1 MTQHEHLPDEP
12 MVPRPRVQQRAHP
25 GWWLWLFVPVL
36 AVGLNWSRITAYLE
50 PALPVPTPQLTE
62 PVDRPAFEPAP
73 PPVAREV
80 VPAAPKTLQECMGAG
95 NVITDQVLRCR
106 YGDRPRPAREE
117 REAQGMV
124 SAEYM
129 AQYKAGQEERPV
141 RRAVSVGVE
150 SHQILGWDGKKSYR
164 AVWDVSDNQIDHGS
178 VCRNLR
184 SGSVEYRECRK
195 GAKQWFKEQCRV
207 ERNPALRERYC
218 SAGSGFSPMG

>member
-12 MVPRPRVQQRAHP
+12 MVPRPRVQQRVHP
-25 GWWLWLFVPVL
+25 GWWLWLLVPVL

-50 PALPVPTPQLTE
+50 PARPAPTPQLAE
-62 PVDRPAFEPAP
+62 PVDRPVFEPAP
-73 PPVAREV
+73 PPVARKV
-80 VPAAPKTLQECMGAG
+80 VPATPKTLQECMGAG

-129 AQYKAGQEERPV
+129 AQYKAGQGVRPV
-141 RRAVSVGVE
+141 RRAVSSGFE
-150 SHQILGWDGKKSYR
+150 SHRIKGWDGGGPYR
-164 AVWDVSDNQIDHGS
+164 ASWTVSDNRVDYGS
-178 VCRNLR
+178 VCTGYR
-184 SGSVEYRECRK
+184 SGSIEYRECRK